1 MYILN
6 LYHKVV
12 KINGCLDGYLDDAV
26 CVLQERKRV
35 KFANRECGK
44 PENGKLCFKMSYFR
58 SGLHSSDL
66 NDYADSLERKIN
78 TQISLTNRQKFKTE
92 VLL

>member
-35 KFANRECGK
+35 KFANK
-44 PENGKLCFKMSYFR
+44 ENVENRKMENCVLKCLILDQVCF
-58 SGLHSSDL
+58 L
-66 NDYADSLERKIN
+66 A
-78 TQISLTNRQKFKTE
+78 T
-92 VLL
+92 